1 MNKTKR
7 ILFCILGS
15 ILLVFLRLPVFY
27 EVASSTRYVGD
38 YLVQFLEL
46 LSLLGLIS
54 TCIFSIML
62 IIENWAFKK

>member
-15 ILLVFLRLPVFY
+15 ILLVFLRLPIFY
-27 EVASSTRYVGD
+27 ETASSTVYARD
-38 YLVQFLEL
+38 YLVQILEL

-54 TCIFSIML
+54 TCVFSIML